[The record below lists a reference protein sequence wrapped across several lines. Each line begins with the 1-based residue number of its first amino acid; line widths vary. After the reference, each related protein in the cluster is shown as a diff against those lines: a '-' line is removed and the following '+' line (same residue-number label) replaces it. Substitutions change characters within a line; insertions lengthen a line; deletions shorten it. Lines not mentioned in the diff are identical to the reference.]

1 MAKFSLQIQP
11 SIPTPEEA
19 YRQTLEGSR
28 TENSESIVSLPIKLL
43 NHAQNHDFHIQED
56 KVNDLRESIREK
68 GILMPLI
75 VREYSDVPGYYEI
88 IAGHHRY
95 EAAKKEK
102 VEKVPCIIKNVTDD
116 EAALIMIDTNIQR
129 GFTDMKPSEIARVLK
144 KRHEILCRQGRRT
157 DLKEHSV
164 TSGQDGQKLEK
175 ESKMSSRS
183 IRRYRA
189 LNNLISPLMD
199 FVDNKTIS
207 MLSGVE
213 LSYIRRENQ
222 EKISNFLL
230 VYKNKMTLDQAEN
243 LKQLDKEG
251 NFPKELTE
259 FFDPPKSKKTQEKAK
274 KNNVIKIKLDEL
286 KNYIPNDIY
295 NEENNSPD
303 DIKFLIFEALEFYI
317 TNRRND
323 TNE

>member
-157 DLKEHSV
+157 DLEGNV
-164 TSGQDGQKLEK
+164 LTSGHGGQKLEQ
-175 ESKMSSRS
+175 ESKMSARS
-183 IRRYRA
+183 IRRYIA
-189 LNNLISPLMD
+189 LNNLINPLID
-199 FVDNKTIS
+199 FVDDKTIS
-207 MLSGVE
+207 LLSGVE
-213 LSYIRRENQ
+213 LSYISKENQ
-222 EKISNFLL
+222 EKIANYLL
-230 VYKNKMTLDQAEN
+230 IYKNKITFDQAEN
-243 LKQLDKEG
+243 LKHLDKEG
-251 NFPKELTE
+251 SFPKELTE
-259 FFDPPKSKKTQEKAK
+259 FFDPPKSKKIQEKAK

>member
-1 MAKFSLQIQP
+1 
-11 SIPTPEEA
+11 
-19 YRQTLEGSR
+19 
-28 TENSESIVSLPIKLL
+28 
-43 NHAQNHDFHIQED
+43 
-56 KVNDLRESIREK
+56 
-68 GILMPLI
+68 
-75 VREYSDVPGYYEI
+75 
-88 IAGHHRY
+88 
-95 EAAKKEK
+95 
-102 VEKVPCIIKNVTDD
+102 
-116 EAALIMIDTNIQR
+116 MIDTNIQR

-183 IRRYRA
+183 IRRYIA

-230 VYKNKMTLDQAEN
+230 VYKNKMTLDHAEN